1 MDLSILAA
9 RSAFSSRLSS
19 RRSTFLLIP
28 TIFGRTF
35 FVNFRIRIK
44 YWWLCWY
51 MGERKEEAGEERDA
65 WTWFQEKGRG

>member
-44 YWWLCWY
+44 YWWLCRY
-51 MGERKEEAGEERDA
+51 IGERR
-65 WTWFQEKGRG
+65 RR

>member
-44 YWWLCWY
+44 YWWLCRY
-51 MGERKEEAGEERDA
+51 IGERRRRWERR
-65 WTWFQEKGRG
+65 WFKEKGRG